1 MPQPNSGRIGRSPG
15 AVPRMI
21 VIASD
26 TSSSPLTRASPPR
39 RSTRRGN
46 ATPLPMMSVAIALP
60 RPQRD
65 RGRREADLRALEV
78 DAAGALDVHAR
89 VALQRQLSVGGD
101 RHLAVRADLDV
112 D

>member
-39 RSTRRGN
+39 RSTRRGK
-46 ATPLPMMSVAIALP
+46 ATPLPMMSTARLA
-60 RPQRD
+60 RPQGD
-65 RGRREADLRALEV
+65 RRRREADLGAGEV
-78 DAAGALDVHAR
+78 DPAGALDRDAR
-89 VALQRQLSVGGD
+89 RALEGDLPVG
-101 RHLAVRADLDV
+101 LDV
-112 D
+112 DLAV